1 MTSEQPLEGGLA
13 EPAELE
19 PDQGALALADPSD
32 GHTRA
37 EWEAAAAAVLRKGRR
52 LADDDADS
60 EVWAR
65 LTRTTLDGVPV
76 PPLGT
81 PELLDGLV
89 EREYRVT
96 FSLQKLQPSLEL
108 GLPHVEARVP
118 LVLILYRDAVIAED
132 EQPPTTPAAVADKLE
147 QSEVLGDLQ
156 GHPLDRSDHHHL
168 RSGVGGRGSGFGRW

>member
-52 LADDDADS
+52 LADDDPDS

-89 EREYRVT
+89 TSGRPTRVGGWDVVTRPADNEQALRFYR
-96 FSLQKLQPSLEL
+96 SLGFRDIGLAKEHVKL
-108 GLPHVEARVP
+108 
-118 LVLILYRDAVIAED
+118 
-132 EQPPTTPAAVADKLE
+132 ADKFHDEIYLE
-147 QSEVLGDLQ
+147 KDLGY
-156 GHPLDRSDHHHL
+156 
-168 RSGVGGRGSGFGRW
+168 